1 MLYWE
6 YSPGQGVVLRERKE
20 MTILLYAA
28 LSIVVVNVFAAV
40 VYTYLHR
47 GAGLAISLVGTILVC
62 IGLTYAAL
70 NDAPVSKPAPGATTD
85 ITMPAPT
92 PITTPN
98 QPRAV
103 HPSLDPS
110 DVSRETPAATP
121 SKRPVYT
128 ESAPKAHSG
137 GKKTAPVRRH
147 HFDDREKELQ
157 TEQRGTDP
165 GAGGCD
171 DIAAG
176 GCK

>member
-1 MLYWE
+1 
-6 YSPGQGVVLRERKE
+6 
-20 MTILLYAA
+20 MTVLLYAA
-28 LSIVVVNVFAAV
+28 LSIVVVNLFAAV

-62 IGLTYAAL
+62 IGLTYATL
-70 NDAPVSKPAPGATTD
+70 NDVPATKPAPDITTD
-85 ITMPAPT
+85 ITTPPT
-92 PITTPN
+92 TQPTTTSPTL
-98 QPRAV
+98 

-110 DVSRETPAATP
+110 AVSRETPSPTATP
-121 SKRPVYT
+121 SKQPAYT
-128 ESAPKAHSG
+128 NVQPRHAE
-137 GKKTAPVRRH
+137 KKAPVHRR

-157 TEQRGTDP
+157 KGQRGTDP

>member
-1 MLYWE
+1 
-6 YSPGQGVVLRERKE
+6 

-28 LSIVVVNVFAAV
+28 LSIVTINLFAAV

-62 IGLTYAAL
+62 ISLTYVTL
-70 NDAPVSKPAPGATTD
+70 NDVPASKPAPDTTTD
-85 ITMPAPT
+85 ITAPT
-92 PITTPN
+92 PTPTTTPGR
-98 QPRAV
+98 PSAI

-110 DVSRETPAATP
+110 SVSRETPAATP

-128 ESAPKAHSG
+128 ESTPKAHMSE
-137 GKKTAPVRRH
+137 KKTAPVHRH

-157 TEQRGTDP
+157 KEQRGTDP

>member
-1 MLYWE
+1 MA
-6 YSPGQGVVLRERKE
+6 
-20 MTILLYAA
+20 ILLYAA
-28 LSIVVVNVFAAV
+28 LSIVVVNAFAAV
-40 VYTYLHR
+40 VYTHLHR

-62 IGLTYAAL
+62 IGLTYATL
-70 NDAPVSKPAPGATTD
+70 NDVPASKPAPDITTD
-85 ITMPAPT
+85 ITAPT
-92 PITTPN
+92 PTSTTAPD

-110 DVSRETPAATP
+110 SVSRETPTPAATP

-128 ESAPKAHSG
+128 ETTPKAHRSE
-137 GKKTAPVRRH
+137 KKPAPVRRR
-147 HFDDREKELQ
+147 HFDDMEKQLKNYDKG
-157 TEQRGTDP
+157 TEP

>member
-1 MLYWE
+1 MA
-6 YSPGQGVVLRERKE
+6 
-20 MTILLYAA
+20 ILIYAA
-28 LSIVVVNVFAAV
+28 LSIIAVNLLATV
-40 VYTYLHR
+40 VYTCLHR

-62 IGLTYAAL
+62 IGLIYATF
-70 NDAPVSKPAPGATTD
+70 NDVPVYKPTPDVTTD
-85 ITMPAPT
+85 ITTPAPT
-92 PITTPN
+92 PTTTPD
-98 QPRAV
+98 QPHTV

-110 DVSRETPAATP
+110 NVSRETPAATP

-128 ESAPKAHSG
+128 ESAPRAHRSE
-137 GKKTAPVRRH
+137 KKTTPIRH

>member
-1 MLYWE
+1 
-6 YSPGQGVVLRERKE
+6 

-28 LSIVVVNVFAAV
+28 LSIIVVNLFAAV
-40 VYTYLHR
+40 VYTHLHR

-62 IGLTYAAL
+62 IGLTYATL
-70 NDAPVSKPAPGATTD
+70 NDVPASKPAPDVTTD
-85 ITMPAPT
+85 ITAPAPT
-92 PITTPN
+92 SAATPD
-98 QPRAV
+98 QPLTV

-110 DVSRETPAATP
+110 SVSHETPSPTATP
-121 SKRPVYT
+121 SKRAASTKARPRHIENEPV
-128 ESAPKAHSG
+128 H
-137 GKKTAPVRRH
+137 RR

-157 TEQRGTDP
+157 KEQRGTEP

>member
-1 MLYWE
+1 
-6 YSPGQGVVLRERKE
+6 

-28 LSIVVVNVFAAV
+28 LSIVVVNLFAAV

-62 IGLTYAAL
+62 IGLTYATL
-70 NDAPVSKPAPGATTD
+70 NDVPASKPAPAVTID
-85 ITMPAPT
+85 ITPPSTATPT
-92 PITTPN
+92 QNPT
-98 QPRAV
+98 V

-110 DVSRETPAATP
+110 TVSRETSTPAPATTTE
-121 SKRPVYT
+121 RPRRA
-128 ESAPKAHSG
+128 EK
-137 GKKTAPVRRH
+137 APVHRR

-157 TEQRGTDP
+157 KEQRGTEP

>member
-1 MLYWE
+1 M
-6 YSPGQGVVLRERKE
+6 S
-20 MTILLYAA
+20 ILLYAA
-28 LSIVVVNVFAAV
+28 LSIVVVNLFAAV

-70 NDAPVSKPAPGATTD
+70 NDVPSSKPAPAVTTD
-85 ITMPAPT
+85 ITTPPT
-92 PITTPN
+92 ATPTQN
-98 QPRAV
+98 PTV

-110 DVSRETPAATP
+110 AVSRETPSPAPTTAP
-121 SKRPVYT
+121 SKRPAYADVQPRRV
-128 ESAPKAHSG
+128 EK
-137 GKKTAPVRRH
+137 APVRRR

-157 TEQRGTDP
+157 KERRGTDP

-176 GCK
+176 GCE